1 VFYRAS
7 GLACHLG
14 FSGGCFAT
22 PIKVRAVLY
31 EERSDLSMIRA
42 IEQNLGEVFYASAS
56 REIDSFSEYCGCA
69 CVPLRFCI
77 IYFPVLCQ

>member
-1 VFYRAS
+1 MFCRAS

-22 PIKVRAVLY
+22 PIKVGLFSTTSGVIYRRFA
-31 EERSDLSMIRA
+31 RSNKI
-42 IEQNLGEVFYASAS
+42 S